1 MENDDLISRR
11 DLLERI
17 EKERAYLKA
26 RGLYGAEEILTK
38 YLHNIVEDMPP
49 GEIEFPIIKI
59 NVSKEEIQKLLE
71 ELQKPHKVLVLP
83 EPEVEFVRPSGE
95 WSDLSTDGRHTGW
108 IFCTACGQEP
118 PNESNLR
125 TDFCPNCGADM
136 RGKVK

>member
-1 MENDDLISRR
+1 MDNDDLISRK

-38 YLHNIVEDMPP
+38 YLRNIVEDMPP

-71 ELQKPHKVLVLP
+71 ELRKPHKVLVLP
-83 EPEVEFVRPSGE
+83 EPEVESIRLYGE
-95 WSDLSTDGRHTGW
+95 WIQVKGEDGIPIYRK
-108 IFCTACGQEP
+108 FLCSRC
-118 PNESNLR
+118 NEVSVEQYS
-125 TDFCPNCGADM
+125 FCPNCGVKM